1 MKRELHF
8 SAEDDVLKR
17 INDAYRILSKHHKTI
32 SDYILS
38 NLEKVVDMTVNNLA
52 EETNTSVATV
62 LRLADMLGY
71 EGYAEFKKA
80 LKNLTKTKLTTLQRI
95 HMRGFETYSIDGIK
109 EILKMDM
116 QNIKAT
122 GDALDEETFRIV
134 IQRLIDAERIYI
146 IGSRTTS
153 MLVEYLSYYFNLLLN
168 GKVKLIQDNIHEP
181 FEQLMNITPQDVA
194 LVLSFPRYSSKTY
207 NYLRYCKKRETTVI
221 GITDLPSS
229 PIYPLCDYVLF
240 ARSNIIS
247 FVDTL
252 VAPLSLIN
260 AIIVGVGLMNEKNT
274 QRVLSEL
281 EDLWDEHFTYS
292 GAGSKKTSIEV

>member
-1 MKRELHF
+1 MKKELHF
-8 SAEDDVLKR
+8 LPEEDVLTR
-17 INDAYRILSKHHKTI
+17 INDSYSSLSKHHKTI
-32 SDYILS
+32 SDYIKN
-38 NLEKVVDMTVNNLA
+38 NLEKVVDMTVNTLA

-62 LRLADMLGY
+62 LRLTEVLGY
-71 EGYAEFKKA
+71 DGYPEFKKS
-80 LKNLTKTKLTTLQRI
+80 LKNLTKSKLTTLQRI
-95 HMRGFETYSIDGIK
+95 HMRGFESYSIDGIK

-122 GDALDEETFRIV
+122 SDALDEKTFEIV
-134 IQRLIDAERIYI
+134 IKKILEAERIYI

-168 GKVKLIQDNIHEP
+168 GKVKLIQDNIYEP
-181 FEQLMNITPQDVA
+181 FEQLMNITTRDLA
-194 LVLSFPRYSSKTY
+194 LVLSFPRYSTKTL
-207 NYLRYCKKRETTVI
+207 NYLKYCKKKKTTIV

-229 PIYPLCDYVLF
+229 PIYPICDHVLF

-260 AIIVGVGLMNEKNT
+260 ALIVGVGLMNEKNT
-274 QRVLSEL
+274 QCVLTEL
-281 EDLWDEHFTYS
+281 EDLWDEYLTYS
-292 GAGSKKTSIEV
+292 AGGSKKSSNEM